1 MRIAWPE
8 SGRIIPPETTSIK
21 VILVAWGG
29 EGMSDRV
36 AVKEATIPQGQTT
49 TSFTNVP
56 AGQFGIDAWG
66 GVNFLC
72 WWGRSRTGE
81 GRETVDV
88 AQAPSPV
95 NRRRVR
101 GAHTPDGGCA
111 TWACSHQRSG
121 FTPAWGLNSGGVPIA
136 QGWGWGWVRHGETTA
151 VGVSMQEVGA
161 GYSWFNGRV
170 KWNGANTITWP
181 WAYLNPS
188 VPDTWAWTLGAE
200 NGEFYCG
207 ISYMQPTEQYHL
219 WLSCSEF
226 VDKDLDLLD
235 YTAPD
240 TVHQLGDIAVLPES
254 RGVSPVPMTAEQWP
268 ERHRQ
273 MEQAREQR

>member
-66 GVNFLC
+66 
-72 WWGRSRTGE
+72 
-81 GRETVDV
+81 
-88 AQAPSPV
+88 
-95 NRRRVR
+95 
-101 GAHTPDGGCA
+101 
-111 TWACSHQRSG
+111 
-121 FTPAWGLNSGGVPIA
+121 LNSGGVPIA

-161 GYSWFNGRV
+161 GYSWFQGRV

-200 NGEFYCG
+200 SGEFYCG

-226 VDKDLDLLD
+226 ADKDLDLLD

-240 TVHQLGDIAVLPES
+240 TVHQLGDVAVLPES